1 VNKIKLAIDLD
12 NTIINYDD
20 LFYKIAKNKLSIQ
33 SNIKSKEN
41 IKKIIINKFSEK
53 KWTEIQSTIYSQ
65 KISQAKIF
73 PGFINEIKKLS
84 KYCDIFIV
92 SHKTLW
98 PIYGKKIN
106 LHNKTKQFLKK
117 KKISFCKNSLIKKEN
132 IFFETTKEKKI
143 KRIEKIKPDYFIDD
157 LESILK
163 SIPKSI
169 NKILFNYKKNCNFE
183 NLSNWVQLNKFI
195 NKYQIYLNSLKKKY
209 GQNVKIIKGIKRG
222 TNNSSLIIKIS
233 NKLFYLKIFPK
244 NANSLKKNI
253 KEFNFFN
260 SLKEVKISQIA
271 EPIYINLE
279 LNYSLYSFIKGKVI
293 SKPSY
298 KNINQCIE
306 FIRKIQKAKKY
317 FFKYSNRESL
327 YATDYLRSIHS
338 YSSNIDQRILKL
350 KSKLNNKKII
360 NFLSNKVLPKWN
372 LFKKT
377 YKNDIKN
384 SKIDRKEF
392 ILSPSDFTFK
402 NILKVK
408 TKIFFCD
415 FEYSGLDHPYKLVSD
430 FICQPDINISSKKK
444 LYVLSNFQNFIKFD
458 HRIFNLILN
467 ITKFKWCL
475 IILKGLNKK
484 NNITNSK
491 EDLFLKS
498 QKYFKNL

>member
-1 VNKIKLAIDLD
+1 MNKIKLAIDLD

-20 LFYKIAKNKLSIQ
+20 LFYKVAKNKLSIQ

-41 IKKIIINKFSEK
+41 IKKLIIKKYSEK
-53 KWTEIQSTIYSQ
+53 KWTEIQSTVYSQ
-65 KISQAKIF
+65 KIFEAKIF

-84 KYCDIFIV
+84 KYCEIFIV

-106 LHNKTKQFLKK
+106 LHNKTKKFLKK
-117 KKISFCKNSLIKKEN
+117 KKISFCKNSLIKEEN

-143 KRIEKIKPDYFIDD
+143 KRIERIKPNYFIDD

-169 NKILFNYKKNCNFE
+169 NKILFNNKKNNRFE
-183 NLSNWVQLNKFI
+183 NLTTWHQLNKFI
-195 NKYQIYLNSLKKKY
+195 NKYQLYLKSLKKKY
-209 GQNVKIIKGIKRG
+209 GQDVKIIKEIKRG
-222 TNNSSLIIKIS
+222 TNNYSLIIKIS
-233 NKLFYLKIFPK
+233 NKLFYLKIFP
-244 NANSLKKNI
+244 NDTNSLKKNI
-253 KEFNFFN
+253 KEFNFFS
-260 SLKEVKISQIA
+260 SLKKEKISQIA
-271 EPIYINLE
+271 NPIYINLE
-279 LNYSLYSFIKGKVI
+279 LNYSLYSFIKGTVI
-293 SKPSY
+293 SKPS
-298 KNINQCIE
+298 NEDINQCIE
-306 FIRKIQKAKKY
+306 FIRNIQKAKNY
-317 FFKYSNRESL
+317 FFKYSNQESL
-327 YATDYLRSIHS
+327 YATDYLRSIYS

-350 KSKLNNKKII
+350 KSKLNNKKMI
-360 NFLSNKVLPKWN
+360 NFLLNKVLPKWN

-384 SKIDRKEF
+384 SKIDKKEF

-402 NILKVK
+402 NTLKVK
-408 TKIFFCD
+408 SKIFFCD

-430 FICQPDINISSKKK
+430 FICQPNTNISSKKK
-444 LYVLSNFQNFIKFD
+444 LYVLNKFQNFITFNHK
-458 HRIFNLILN
+458 IFNLVLN

-475 IILKGLNKK
+475 IILKALTK
-484 NNITNSK
+484 NNKTSNPK

>member
-1 VNKIKLAIDLD
+1 MNKIKLAIDLD
-12 NTIINYDD
+12 NTIINYDH
-20 LFYKIAKNKLSIQ
+20 LFYKAARNKLSIQ
-33 SNIKSKEN
+33 SNIKNKEN
-41 IKKIIINKFSEK
+41 IKKLIIKKYSEK
-53 KWTEIQSTIYSQ
+53 KWTEIQSAVYSQ
-65 KISQAKIF
+65 KIFQAKIF

-84 KYCDIFIV
+84 KYCEIFIV

-117 KKISFCKNSLIKKEN
+117 KKISFCKNYLIKEEN

-143 KRIEKIKPDYFIDD
+143 KRIERIKPDYFIDD

-163 SIPKSI
+163 NIPKSI
-169 NKILFNYKKNCNFE
+169 NKILFNNKKNNHFE
-183 NLSNWVQLNKFI
+183 NLTTWFQLNKFI
-195 NKYQIYLNSLKKKY
+195 NKYQLYLNSIKKKY
-209 GQNVKIIKGIKRG
+209 GNNVKIIKEIKRG
-222 TNNSSLIIKIS
+222 TNNYSLIIKIS
-233 NKLFYLKIFPK
+233 NKLFYLKIFP
-244 NANSLKKNI
+244 NEANSLKKNI
-253 KEFNFFN
+253 KEFNFLS
-260 SLKEVKISQIA
+260 SLKKAKIFQIA
-271 EPIYINLE
+271 DPIYINLE
-279 LNYSLYSFIKGKVI
+279 LNYSLYSFIKGTVN
-293 SKPSY
+293 SKPS
-298 KNINQCIE
+298 NEDINQCIE

-317 FFKYSNRESL
+317 FFKYSNRERL
-327 YATDYLRSIHS
+327 YATDYLRSIFS

-350 KSKLNNKKII
+350 KSKLNNQKII

-384 SKIDRKEF
+384 LKIDKKEF

-402 NILKVK
+402 NTLKVK
-408 TKIFFCD
+408 SKIFFCD

-458 HRIFNLILN
+458 HTIFNLILN

-475 IILKGLNKK
+475 IILKALTK
-484 NNITNSK
+484 NNKTSNPK

-498 QKYFKNL
+498 QIYFKNL

>member
-20 LFYKIAKNKLSIQ
+20 LFYKAARNKLRIH
-33 SNIKSKEN
+33 SNIKNKEN
-41 IKKIIINKFSEK
+41 IKKLIIKKYSEK
-53 KWTEIQSTIYSQ
+53 KWTEIQSTVYSR
-65 KISQAKIF
+65 KIFQAKIF

-84 KYCDIFIV
+84 KYCEIFIV

-106 LHNKTKQFLKK
+106 LHNKTKKFLKK
-117 KKISFCKNSLIKKEN
+117 KKISFCKNSLIKEEN

-143 KRIEKIKPDYFIDD
+143 KRIKRLKPHYFIDD

-163 SIPKSI
+163 SIPKSV
-169 NKILFNYKKNCNFE
+169 NKILFNNKKNDRFE
-183 NLSNWVQLNKFI
+183 NLITWHQLNKFI
-195 NKYQIYLNSLKKKY
+195 NKYQLYLKSLKKKY
-209 GQNVKIIKGIKRG
+209 GQNVKIIKEIQRG
-222 TNNSSLIIKIS
+222 TNNYSLIIKIS
-233 NKLFYLKIFPK
+233 KELFYLKIFP
-244 NANSLKKNI
+244 NDANSLKKNI
-253 KEFNFFN
+253 KEFNFFT
-260 SLKEVKISQIA
+260 SLKKAKISQIA
-271 EPIYINLE
+271 DPIYINLE
-279 LNYSLYSFIKGKVI
+279 LNYSLYSFTNGTVI

-306 FIRKIQKAKKY
+306 FIRKIQKAKNY
-317 FFKYSNRESL
+317 FFKYSNQESL
-327 YATDYLRSIHS
+327 YATDYLRSIYS

-350 KSKLNNKKII
+350 KSKLNNKKMT
-360 NFLSNKVLPKWN
+360 NFLLNKVLPKWN
-372 LFKKT
+372 LFKRT

-384 SKIDRKEF
+384 SKIDKKEF

-402 NILKVK
+402 NTLTVK
-408 TKIFFCD
+408 SKIFFCD

-444 LYVLSNFQNFIKFD
+444 IYALNKFQNFITFNHKM
-458 HRIFNLILN
+458 FNLVLN

-475 IILKGLNKK
+475 IILKAVTK
-484 NNITNSK
+484 NVNTSNPK